1 MMELGAYLHDK
12 RIIVENT
19 LKDIF
24 ASFKTTPGTLRDAME
39 YMLFSNGKR
48 IRPIL
53 AVAACEA
60 NGKSS
65 DDLLP
70 VACTIEMIHTYSLIH
85 DDLPSIDN
93 DDIRRGRPT
102 CHKVFGDAIAV
113 LTGDALLT
121 EAFRIMADNRYTENI
136 SPKVLKQVIFEIATA
151 SGADGMVGGQVMD
164 VLYDGKEG
172 TKNILNYIHMH
183 KTMALI
189 KASVRIGAIMGG
201 SKIREL
207 KRFTKY
213 AECIGLAFQIMDDI
227 LDAEGD
233 EELVGKRLKKDTGKQ
248 TYIKHYG
255 IMASKI
261 KLEQLIEESIKS
273 VEFLGDNAIILSD
286 LARLLGNRVA

>member
-1 MMELGAYLHDK
+1 MELGTYLHDK

-53 AVAACEA
+53 AIAANEA
-60 NGKSS
+60 CGKSS
-65 DDLLP
+65 DDSLP
-70 VACTIEMIHTYSLIH
+70 LACTIEMIHTYSLIH

-113 LTGDALLT
+113 LAGDALLT
-121 EAFRIMADNRYTENI
+121 EAFRIMADNRYTENV
-136 SPKVLKQVIFEIATA
+136 SPKILKQVVFEIATA

-183 KTMALI
+183 KTTALI
-189 KASVRIGAIMGG
+189 RASVRIGAIMGG
-201 SKIREL
+201 SKIRDL

-261 KLEQLIEESIKS
+261 KLEQLIDEAVKSI
-273 VEFLGDNAIILSD
+273 EFLGDNSIMLSG
-286 LARLLGNRVA
+286 LARFLGNRVV